1 MKPVIITC
9 TFLILLCG
17 CFKETDRF
25 NTLQDYSNTF
35 GKASKTLIKNK
46 SQLTLKEAKQ
56 IALANNPTLHA
67 AANSIKAA
75 EYAYYR
81 SLSAWSPEISI
92 YQEVKNSN
100 SRGYELKHPPAGI
113 FPKEER
119 FSTSSSVKAT
129 WLLFNGLSR
138 ELEILTSKLEYN
150 RNIAIADDVKRLL
163 IRAVAY
169 TWCDILLSS
178 EEIII
183 YQADEAFQNAALKQ
197 AEQQFKSGH
206 ISYATVLNF
215 KVLAAKAKSKIF
227 LAEYNRQTAFNAL
240 VSLLGYDSNDLPQN
254 INFLQDPIAAATFDN
269 PLDYYLEQAILNR
282 PDLKAEKLQF
292 EKAVRQKQ
300 SAYAAFMPEI
310 HLFADF
316 SFQNAS
322 ADYGNYDVK
331 SSYYNRPVFSY
342 GITGTWNIFRGFD
355 SLNELRRRKALEQ
368 IAFRGLN
375 QKYLNVITEVK
386 DALDHCRN
394 TVIQIEIFRSM
405 ENWVLEQRELI
416 YSEYLNGRETIAR
429 VNQAQS
435 ELVEAQS
442 SLALWQIQSQKAQA
456 QLDAALGK
464 DVVP

>member
-1 MKPVIITC
+1 MKPVIISC
-9 TFLILLCG
+9 AFLILLCG
-17 CFKETDRF
+17 CFRENGKF

-67 AANSIKAA
+67 AATSIKAA

-119 FSTSSSVKAT
+119 FSTESSIKAT

-138 ELEILTSKLEYN
+138 ELDILTSKLEYD

-183 YQADEAFQNAALKQ
+183 YKADEAFQNAALKQ

-206 ISYATVLNF
+206 VSYATVLNF

-227 LAEYNRQTAFNAL
+227 LAKYNRQTAFNAL
-240 VSLLGYDSNDLPQN
+240 VSLLGYDSNDLPRN
-254 INFLQDPIAAATFDN
+254 INFLQVPIVSATFDN

-331 SSYYNRPVFSY
+331 SSYYNHPAFSY
-342 GITGTWNIFRGFD
+342 GVTGTWNIFRGFD
-355 SLNELRRRKALEQ
+355 SFNELRRRKALEQ

-375 QKYLNVITEVK
+375 QKYLNVLTEVK
-386 DALDHCRN
+386 DALDNCRN
-394 TVIQIEIFRSM
+394 TVIQIKIFRSM

-442 SLALWQIQSQKAQA
+442 SLALWQIQSQKALA
-456 QLDAALGK
+456 QLNAALGK

>member
-1 MKPVIITC
+1 MKLIIITC

-17 CFKETDRF
+17 CFRESGKF

-46 SQLTLKEAKQ
+46 TQLTLKEAKQ

-81 SLSAWSPEISI
+81 SLSAWLPDISI

-119 FSTSSSVKAT
+119 FSTASSIRAT

-138 ELEILTSKLEYN
+138 ELDILISKLEYN
-150 RNIAIADDVKRLL
+150 RNVAAADDVKRLL

-183 YQADEAFQNAALKQ
+183 YKADEAFQNAALKQ

-227 LAEYNRQTAFNAL
+227 LAKYNRQTAFNAL
-240 VSLLGYDSNDLPQN
+240 VSLLGYDSNDLPRN
-254 INFLQDPIAAATFDN
+254 INFLQDPIVSATFDN

-300 SAYAAFMPEI
+300 SVLQIIKAAAENPQFVPIWHMN
-310 HLFADF
+310 
-316 SFQNAS
+316 FQ
-322 ADYGNYDVK
+322 K
-331 SSYYNRPVFSY
+331 Q
-342 GITGTWNIFRGFD
+342 GIKCF
-355 SLNELRRRKALEQ
+355 
-368 IAFRGLN
+368 
-375 QKYLNVITEVK
+375 
-386 DALDHCRN
+386 
-394 TVIQIEIFRSM
+394 
-405 ENWVLEQRELI
+405 
-416 YSEYLNGRETIAR
+416 
-429 VNQAQS
+429 
-435 ELVEAQS
+435 
-442 SLALWQIQSQKAQA
+442 
-456 QLDAALGK
+456 
-464 DVVP
+464 